1 MLRTTLRT
9 IPKYYNNRLLTSR
22 LVYPT
27 LIITNT
33 RTLRRFQSSL
43 TAETSYDEEQE
54 TNVNIK
60 TPVNTTPLNVSPIRR
75 YDEITSNG
83 LVRSDPDQ
91 RKVIAK
97 LDDLWYELRQYQPK
111 VYKEQGK
118 SRSWGRWFGYGNKE
132 HSLIPVDHNVPK
144 SLYVYGNVGT
154 GKTMV
159 MDLFFDTL
167 AITRKRRV
175 HFHAFMLDVHQRIH
189 RIKTKFP
196 ALADPLGPIADDL
209 VQDAYVLCFD
219 EFQVTD
225 IADAMIL
232 RNLFEEL
239 FRRGVVL
246 VTTSNRHPT
255 ELYKNGIQR
264 ASFLPCID
272 LLMNRC
278 EVLCLDSGTDYRKVE
293 RAQSHVFFHPLNRET
308 EQKMD
313 QLTQRLTHGQKMTPK
328 DLHFLSRTLTIPQQV
343 NGVAKMRFSDVCAQP
358 LSAADFLEIVKNFHT
373 VILTDIPRMTMKHR
387 AEARR
392 FITFIDA
399 MYESHVTLVASA
411 ENSILEIFNADE
423 GKEHLEDEMRAMRD
437 SLDVGDIS
445 SPLFS
450 GQEEAFAFQRALSRL
465 IQMQSTEWVRD
476 EVKVDSIP

>member
-1 MLRTTLRT
+1 
-9 IPKYYNNRLLTSR
+9 
-22 LVYPT
+22 
-27 LIITNT
+27 
-33 RTLRRFQSSL
+33 
-43 TAETSYDEEQE
+43 
-54 TNVNIK
+54 
-60 TPVNTTPLNVSPIRR
+60 
-75 YDEITSNG
+75 
-83 LVRSDPDQ
+83 
-91 RKVIAK
+91 
-97 LDDLWYELRQYQPK
+97 
-111 VYKEQGK
+111 
-118 SRSWGRWFGYGNKE
+118 
-132 HSLIPVDHNVPK
+132 
-144 SLYVYGNVGT
+144 VYGNVGT

-167 AITRKRRV
+167 PITRKRRV

-196 ALADPLGPIADDL
+196 ALADPLAPIADDL
-209 VQDAYVLCFD
+209 VNDAYVLCFD

-264 ASFLPCID
+264 SSFMPCID

-278 EVLCLDSGTDYRKVE
+278 DVLCLDSGTDYRKVE
-293 RAQSHVFFHPLNRET
+293 RAQSHVFFHPLNNDT
-308 EQKMD
+308 TTKINL
-313 QLTQRLTHGQKMTPK
+313 LTSKLTHGKKMVPK
-328 DLHFLSRTLTIPQQV
+328 DLHFLSRTLTIPEQV
-343 NGVAKMRFSDVCAQP
+343 DGVAKVRFADVCAQP
-358 LSAADFLEIVKNFHT
+358 LSAADYLEIVKNFHT

-411 ENSILEIFNADE
+411 ENSIMEIFNAEE
-423 GKEHLEDEMRAMRD
+423 GKEEMEEQMRAMRD
-437 SLDVGDIS
+437 SLDVSDVS
-445 SPLFS
+445 SPLFT

-465 IQMQSTEWVRD
+465 IQMQSQEWVRD
-476 EVKVDSIP
+476 ELKQA

>member
-1 MLRTTLRT
+1 
-9 IPKYYNNRLLTSR
+9 
-22 LVYPT
+22 
-27 LIITNT
+27 
-33 RTLRRFQSSL
+33 
-43 TAETSYDEEQE
+43 
-54 TNVNIK
+54 
-60 TPVNTTPLNVSPIRR
+60 
-75 YDEITSNG
+75 
-83 LVRSDPDQ
+83 
-91 RKVIAK
+91 
-97 LDDLWYELRQYQPK
+97 
-111 VYKEQGK
+111 
-118 SRSWGRWFGYGNKE
+118 
-132 HSLIPVDHNVPK
+132 
-144 SLYVYGNVGT
+144 
-154 GKTMV
+154 MV

-189 RIKTKFP
+189 QIKTKFP
-196 ALADPLGPIADDL
+196 ALADPLAPIADDL
-209 VQDAYVLCFD
+209 VRDAYVLCFD

-264 ASFLPCID
+264 TSFLPCID

-278 EVLCLDSGTDYRKVE
+278 DILCLDSGTDYRKVE

-313 QLTQRLTHGQKMTPK
+313 QLTQRLTHGQKMVPK

-445 SPLFS
+445 SPLFT

-476 EVKVDSIP
+476 EVKVDSAP